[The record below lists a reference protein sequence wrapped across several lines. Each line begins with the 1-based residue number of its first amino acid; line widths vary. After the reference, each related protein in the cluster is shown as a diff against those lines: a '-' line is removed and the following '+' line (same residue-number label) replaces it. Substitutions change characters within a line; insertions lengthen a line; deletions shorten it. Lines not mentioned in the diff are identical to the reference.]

1 MVCKLYLSK
10 AITKKI
16 VSLPQDFSVSGKILK
31 RSVWFIFYLGYLT
44 VLICLGLKAF
54 PNITVSGKTRKV
66 LGHPCNIGDILTV
79 KKKKF
84 NVYLTCK
91 HPLFLFAKSSN
102 PNFTGWSNLS
112 RSRRSRDLE
121 LSLNLRDQQCLKL
134 RKRALKAF
142 WNLGQNYYQ
151 IVLQKSLFTTF
162 CLKFSH
168 FQGLLQRVLVRG
180 LFKNDIN
187 K

>member
-1 MVCKLYLSK
+1 MNISQINELYSLSGVLWYVKLYLSK

-79 KKKKF
+79 KKK
-84 NVYLTCK
+84 V
-91 HPLFLFAKSSN
+91 
-102 PNFTGWSNLS
+102 
-112 RSRRSRDLE
+112 
-121 LSLNLRDQQCLKL
+121 QCL
-134 RKRALKAF
+134 
-142 WNLGQNYYQ
+142 
-151 IVLQKSLFTTF
+151 S
-162 CLKFSH
+162 
-168 FQGLLQRVLVRG
+168 
-180 LFKNDIN
+180 DM
-187 K
+187 